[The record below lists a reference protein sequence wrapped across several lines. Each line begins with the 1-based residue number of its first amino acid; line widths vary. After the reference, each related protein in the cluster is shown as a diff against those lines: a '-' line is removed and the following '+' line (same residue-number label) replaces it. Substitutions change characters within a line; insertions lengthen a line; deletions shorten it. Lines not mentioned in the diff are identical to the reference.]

1 MYYIVHISEL
11 MRNATY
17 PEAGNRLYNIIM
29 ENIDNVDKLD
39 LDMKGVALVPSM
51 FLNTSIGRFIKEY
64 GVARL
69 KEKVTFSNI
78 TMNQARHIKNYVD
91 SI

>member
-1 MYYIVHISEL
+1 M
-11 MRNATY
+11 
-17 PEAGNRLYNIIM
+17 YNIIM